1 MSRERLIKSSHR
13 VKNHGEVFTP
23 KNIVNLILEQPEIF
37 EKVKDIS
44 ATFLE
49 PSAGEGAFIVEII
62 RKRIEICNKIS
73 ETQKEFDFN
82 CLLALSTIYGIELL
96 EDNMEML
103 VMNAYSIFS
112 ECYHKYAYD
121 NKYII
126 NSKVL
131 KSARVIIQANMQ
143 QGDTLKY
150 INSEG
155 NPIIFSEWQ
164 VQKNKKIKRIEFTFE
179 SIINNGKPLESVTP
193 SVEQLDL
200 FDLFDDE
207 TNQSSNKKIEYKIVN
222 FEEVYKE
229 ETIELE

>member
-1 MSRERLIKSSHR
+1 MFKQIKSKTR
-13 VKNHGEVFTP
+13 IQNYGEVFTP
-23 KNIVNLILEQPEIF
+23 KNIVDFMLEQPEIF

-62 RKRIEICNKIS
+62 RRRIEICNTIS
-73 ETQKEFDFN
+73 KTQKEFDFN
-82 CLLALSTIYGIELL
+82 CLLSLSTIYGIELL

-103 VMNAYSIFS
+103 IMNAYAIFS
-112 ECYHKYAYD
+112 ECYQKYAYD
-121 NKYII
+121 NNYII

-164 VQKNKKIKRIEFTFE
+164 VQKNKKVKRIEFTFE
-179 SIINNGKPLESVTP
+179 SIVNDGKPLESVTP

-200 FDLFDDE
+200 FNLLDDE
-207 TNQSSNKKIEYKIVN
+207 TEKLSNKKIEYKIVN
-222 FEEVYKE
+222 FEDVYKKQ
-229 ETIELE
+229 TIELE

>member
-62 RKRIEICNKIS
+62 RRRIEICNTIS
-73 ETQKEFDFN
+73 KTQKEFDFN

-96 EDNMEML
+96 EDNIEML
-103 VMNAYSIFS
+103 VMNSYAIFS
-112 ECYHKYAYD
+112 ECYQKYAYD

-179 SIINNGKPLESVTP
+179 SIINDGKPLDSVTP

-200 FDLFDDE
+200 FNLLDDE
-207 TNQSSNKKIEYKIVN
+207 TEKSSNKKIEYKIVN
-222 FEEVYKE
+222 FEDVYKKQ
-229 ETIELE
+229 TIELE